1 MLETYKVTSTDIA
14 KFDTLFLNNSY
25 IIYHHKKKQLL
36 ELYVKAR
43 NDNPKNEIGIH
54 VTSEFLQ

>member
-1 MLETYKVTSTDIA
+1 MLETYKDTSTDIA

-25 IIYHHKKKQLL
+25 IIYHHKKQLL

-43 NDNPKNEIGIH
+43 NDNPKKKFGIH